1 MFSKSIKWVLILSLT
16 VALALS
22 LAAIA
27 QEEGGEA
34 QDAAAETVEAG
45 GDMELAEEAQEA
57 AEADEGGSGF
67 LQVVTQSGIFG
78 VVLWL
83 AILACSIA
91 GVALIV
97 DSFITIKQSKISPV
111 SLENDVEQAMEE
123 GDVMKALEYCEQ
135 DPSPL
140 ANILSAGFSNVQEG
154 FEAIQDAVGV
164 AADMESERLLQRV
177 TYLNVVGN
185 LSPMLGL
192 LGTVQGMILAFATL
206 ATQQAGAGQ
215 TAALAMNISQALYTT
230 AAGLTVAVPAVG
242 FFYYFKNR
250 ATTIILGME
259 GMTMDLIKNLRN
271 VEVVEE

>member
-1 MFSKSIKWVLILSLT
+1 MFSRSIRFLLVLGVVFMAVGLP
-16 VALALS
+16 LATF
-22 LAAIA
+22 
-27 QEEGGEA
+27 A
-34 QDAAAETVEAG
+34 QDAEEDPALELSEDAEDAAEK
-45 GDMELAEEAQEA
+45 
-57 AEADEGGSGF
+57 EGSASGF
-67 LQVVTQSGIFG
+67 WSVIAGSGIFG
-78 VVLWL
+78 IVLWL
-83 AILACSIA
+83 SILACSIA
-91 GVALIV
+91 CVALIV
-97 DSFITIKQSKISPV
+97 DSFITIRQSKISPLE
-111 SLENDVEQAMEE
+111 LENRVREAMEE
-123 GDVMKALEYCEQ
+123 GDVMKALDYCEE

-140 ANILSAGFSNVQEG
+140 AGILSSGFSNVQEG
-154 FEAIQDAVGV
+154 FEAIQDSVGV
-164 AADMESERLLQRV
+164 AADMESERLMQRV

-206 ATQQAGAGQ
+206 ATQSSGAGQ

-259 GMTMDLIKNLRN
+259 RMTMDLIKNLRN